1 MRASATT
8 VETAS
13 ARLAG
18 HTRVH
23 GSLLARAEK
32 QALVWMAS
40 RLPAWIN
47 SDHLTALGF
56 ASMAGVAA
64 SFVLARSS
72 PGAGL
77 PLVVLFL
84 FLNWLG
90 DSLDGTV
97 ARVRNKQRPRYGY
110 YVDHVVDIAG
120 TSMMLAGLALSGYMH
135 PLRAVSTLALWL
147 LVAGES
153 FLATNARR
161 VFRLSFMWLG
171 PTELRILIAAAA
183 LSLLGG
189 GMVPIPGLG
198 PCRLFDVIGVAVS
211 AGLIVAFTVNVARN
225 VSALYREETV
235 R

>member
-1 MRASATT
+1 MSASAST

-40 RLPAWIN
+40 RLPAWI
-47 SDHLTALGF
+47 SPDHLTALGL

-72 PGAGL
+72 PRAGL

-97 ARVRNKQRPRYGY
+97 ARVRNRQRPRYGF

-120 TSMMLAGLALSGYMH
+120 TSMMLAGLAASGYMH
-135 PLRAVSTLALWL
+135 PLLTLSTLVLWL

-153 FLATNARR
+153 FLATNARGL
-161 VFRLSFMWLG
+161 FRLSFMWLG
-171 PTELRILIAAAA
+171 PTELRILIAVAA

-198 PCRLFDVIGVAVS
+198 PRRLFDVIGVAVS
-211 AGLIVAFTVNVARN
+211 AGLVVAFTVNVVRN
-225 VSALYREETV
+225 VSALHREETV